1 MPMLDRRALI
11 RSAGLLGSGA
21 ALAGLPLFSA
31 HAAPA
36 AWPRVT
42 ALVDR
47 YVGERK
53 LAGAVA
59 TLGFGEAPLMP
70 IVRGA
75 EGFDDADPVNADSLF
90 RVYSM
95 TKPVTG
101 MAAMMLVEEGK
112 LGLDQELADVFP
124 EFAAMQVA
132 IDPAKGLESRA
143 AATRI
148 TMRHLLTHTAGFG
161 YATVRRDKVSMELLA
176 RGVTPGLVS
185 RLSIP
190 GLTSNAPI
198 PAADE
203 FIRRAAAVPLVA
215 EPGTRWSYS
224 MSLDI
229 LGLVIGKVSGAASFE
244 AFLQERLFG
253 PAGMASSFFQ
263 VPRDRTGRFTTNYAV
278 LGSVPLA
285 LDKADSSV
293 YLDPVPFAFG
303 GAGLVTTP
311 ADYDRFL
318 KLLVNGGRI
327 GGKAVIP
334 ERAVALGMSNLL
346 PDGTDLRGT
355 MVEGAGFGAGGRV
368 GMGQDAGT
376 FGWSGAAGTVGFVNA
391 RLGLRAG
398 LYVQFMPPGVLPIQQ
413 EFTEAARA
421 DVLAGAGK

>member
-1 MPMLDRRALI
+1 MPMLDRRAMI

-21 ALAGLPLFSA
+21 VLSGLPLFPA
-31 HAAPA
+31 RATPA

-59 TLGFGEAPLMP
+59 TLGFGEGPLTP

-75 EGFDDADPVNADSLF
+75 EGFDDADPVGADSLF

-132 IDPAKGLESRA
+132 IDPARGLEARPA
-143 AATRI
+143 QRRI
-148 TMRHLLTHTAGFG
+148 TVRHLLTHTAGFG
-161 YATVRRDKVSMELLA
+161 YAGIGRDKVSLELMA
-176 RGVTPGLVS
+176 RGVSPAVVS
-185 RLSIP
+185 RMAIP
-190 GLTSNAPI
+190 GLTATTPT
-198 PAADE
+198 PLADE
-203 FIRRAAAVPLVA
+203 FIRRAAQVPLLA
-215 EPGTRWSYS
+215 EPGSRWSYS

-229 LGLVIGKVSGAASFE
+229 LGLVIGKVAGAPSFE

-253 PAGMASSFFQ
+253 PAGMTSSFFR
-263 VPRDRTGRFTTNYAV
+263 VPKERTGRFTTNYAV
-278 LGSVPLA
+278 LGSVPVA
-285 LDKADSSV
+285 LDKADTSI

-318 KLLVNGGRI
+318 SLLVNGGRI

-334 ERAVALGMSNLL
+334 SRAVALGMSNLL
-346 PDGTDLRGT
+346 PEGADLRGT
-355 MVEGAGFGAGGRV
+355 MIEGAGFGAGGRV
-368 GMGQDAGT
+368 GLGQDAGT

-398 LYVQFMPPGVLPIQQ
+398 LYVQFMPPGVLPIQR
-413 EFTEAARA
+413 EFTDAARA
-421 DVLAGAGK
+421 DLLAGEGK